1 MNKNFSYYLS
11 KFLKEYLVVER
22 NVSKETI
29 RSYTKNFQML
39 IEYLVNT
46 KNIKLKD
53 ITFEKITRDIIL
65 DYLNYLE
72 GKGNSIRT
80 RNQRLAC
87 IKSFYKYCLYY
98 EIQNIDNINKVLTIN
113 YKKCA
118 KPIQDYLTE
127 EEASLILSRVDTSTK
142 IGKRDLLILSLLYDT
157 AARASEIINLKIEDI
172 NLEAKSIILTG
183 KGNKR
188 RIVPIMEPTRD
199 LLIRYLKDND
209 NKEYLFEN
217 KCKKPYNWCFIRDV
231 ANKYTK
237 GINKK
242 VTPHIFRRSRAI
254 HLLDKGVNIIYIQEL
269 LGHSDIITTQEY
281 TRAITKTKFEAIEKV
296 TPKLNAELPDWND
309 DKELLNQL
317 LSL

>member
-22 NVSKETI
+22 NISKETI
-29 RSYTKNFQML
+29 RSYTKTFQML

-53 ITFEKITRDIIL
+53 ISFENITRDLIL
-65 DYLNYLE
+65 DYLNHLE
-72 GKGNSIRT
+72 EKGNSIRT

-113 YKKCA
+113 YKKCV
-118 KPIQDYLTE
+118 KPIQEYVTE
-127 EEASLILSRVDTSTK
+127 EEVSLILSSINILTK

-157 AARASEIINLKIEDI
+157 AARASEIINLKIKDI

-188 RIVPIMEPTRD
+188 RIVPIMEPTKE
-199 LLIRYLKDND
+199 LLIRYLKEND
-209 NKEYLFEN
+209 DQIYLFEN
-217 KCKKPYNWCFIRDV
+217 NYNKSYNWCFIRDII
-231 ANKYTK
+231 NKYTK

-242 VTPHIFRRSRAI
+242 VTPHTFRRSRAI

-269 LGHSDIITTQEY
+269 LGHSSIDTTQEY
-281 TRAITKTKFEAIEKV
+281 VRAITRTKFEAIEKV
-296 TPKLNAELPDWND
+296 TPRLNVELPDWND
-309 DKELLNQL
+309 DQGLLNQL
-317 LSL
+317 LSM